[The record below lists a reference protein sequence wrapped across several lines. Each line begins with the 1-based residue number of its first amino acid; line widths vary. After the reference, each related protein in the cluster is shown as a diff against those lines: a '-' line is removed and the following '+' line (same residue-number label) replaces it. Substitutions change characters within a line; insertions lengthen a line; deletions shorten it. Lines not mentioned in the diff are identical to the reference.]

1 MLGKLKER
9 NMAKRKLEE
18 RLNGKRDNLNSFS
31 VVEVLIA
38 LSILLVG
45 ILGNVALMVRT
56 LDTSILTLQKLTAA
70 ELAQEG
76 VEIVRNIKDSKVIS
90 GSVDSWFANL
100 SGSYYAD
107 YNDHQL
113 NPILPGDPVPFLK
126 KDENG
131 FFNYDSGNPT
141 IYKREIKIEKID
153 DHHLRVNSIVSWSH
167 KGINFSV
174 NVENHLYKY

>member
-1 MLGKLKER
+1 
-9 NMAKRKLEE
+9 MAKRKLEE
-18 RLNGKRDNLNSFS
+18 HLNGKRDNLNSFS

-90 GSVDSWFANL
+90 GKIDEWFDGF
-100 SGSYYAD
+100 SEGIYYAD
-107 YNDHQL
+107 YNDEDL
-113 NPILPGDPVPFLK
+113 TEVTREEDIPFLK

-131 FFNYDSGNPT
+131 FFSYDSGKPT
-141 IYKREIKIEKID
+141 IYKRKIKIKKIN